1 MSSGSYFTMY
11 RKKSQCKASQDVLDA
26 LKNEYF
32 LSNKSCG
39 IFKDSKDEDE
49 MKKDIPLF
57 MDSEFKASAMSY
69 DEDIKKT
76 NIYYDKDGIV
86 HEKLLDFHFGSSFTC
101 LKEHFGLNPYK
112 LSQSS
117 VVVSTADAEKML
129 QAIEY
134 VLGEDY
140 SKKFE
145 NVLNN
150 EFVKMFG
157 DGYTPFDNRFKTAHR
172 PIYVDKDDD
181 DGYTVTFN
189 DQLLDDESAEFDD
202 GIKLH
207 LCIAKACLLAYLN
220 AEVYSYRGE
229 ELVLEYSAY

>member
-1 MSSGSYFTMY
+1 MSSGSYFTIY
-11 RKKSQCKASQDVLDA
+11 RKKINCKASQEWLDA

-32 LSNKSCG
+32 LSNKSSCL
-39 IFKDSKDEDE
+39 FKDGASEDE

-57 MDSEFKASAMSY
+57 MDSEFKSKSSY
-69 DEDIKKT
+69 DEDSKKT

-86 HEKLLDFHFGSSFTC
+86 HEKLLDFHFGSAFTC
-101 LKEHFGLNPYK
+101 LREHFALNPYK

-117 VVVSTADAEKML
+117 VVVSKADAEKML

-134 VLGEDY
+134 VLSEEY

-145 NVLNN
+145 SVLNN
-150 EFVKMFG
+150 EYVKMFG
-157 DGYTPFDNRFKTAHR
+157 DGYTLFDNRFKTAQR
-172 PIYVDKDDD
+172 PIYVDKDGD
-181 DGYTVTFN
+181 DGYTVSFN

-202 GIKLH
+202 GIKFH
-207 LCIAKACLLAYLN
+207 LCTARACLLAYLN

>member
-1 MSSGSYFTMY
+1 MSSGSYFTIY
-11 RKKSQCKASQDVLDA
+11 RKKSNCRASQEVLAA

-32 LSNKSCG
+32 LSNKSSCLC
-39 IFKDSKDEDE
+39 KDSTDEDE

-57 MDSEFKASAMSY
+57 MDSEFKSKPSY
-69 DEDIKKT
+69 DEDSKKT
-76 NIYYDKDGIV
+76 SIYYDKDGIV
-86 HEKLLDFHFGSSFTC
+86 HEKLLDFHFGSAFTC
-101 LKEHFGLNPYK
+101 LREHFALNPYK

-117 VVVSTADAEKML
+117 VVVSKADAEKML

-134 VLGEDY
+134 VLSEEY

-145 NVLNN
+145 SVLNN
-150 EFVKMFG
+150 EYVKMFG

-172 PIYVDKDDD
+172 PIYVDKDGD
-181 DGYTVTFN
+181 DGYTVSFN
-189 DQLLDDESAEFDD
+189 DQLLDDESTEFDD
-202 GIKLH
+202 GIKFH
-207 LCIAKACLLAYLN
+207 LCIARACLLAYLN